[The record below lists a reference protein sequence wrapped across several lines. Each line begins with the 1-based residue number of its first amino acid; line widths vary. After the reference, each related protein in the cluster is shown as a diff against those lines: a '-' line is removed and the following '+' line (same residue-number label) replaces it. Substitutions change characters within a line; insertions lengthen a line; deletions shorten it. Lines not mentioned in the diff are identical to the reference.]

1 MKSALFTSSA
11 TSVTGNCQLNQK
23 ENKFLKKYDSFT
35 RFSGTASTFLT
46 STISPSPSSISKWEL
61 KTGLRGI
68 SDFLNNSKSIKSKN
82 NGAFQS
88 FKAMS
93 TVFRFLFKALK
104 FLTSSFQGAR
114 IKKLELGI
122 LIEALIKKDT
132 WQILSIQSRSL
143 RLMIFSLVTARS
155 EEACRFSSNKK
166 V

>member
-11 TSVTGNCQLNQK
+11 TSVIGNCQLNQK
-23 ENKFLKKYDSFT
+23 ENKSLKKYDSST

-46 STISPSPSSISKWEL
+46 STISPNLSSISKWAL

-88 FKAMS
+88 FKATS

-104 FLTSSFQGAR
+104 FLTFSFQGAQ
-114 IKKLELGI
+114 IKKLEPGT

-143 RLMIFSLVTARS
+143 RLMIFSLATARL
-155 EEACRFSSNKK
+155 EEACRFFLNKK